1 MIIIKEKRKSTPIYI
16 MRNDVE
22 NVTGGDNET
31 YITEAELNSKLSDY
45 PTIDEVG
52 AQLSTK
58 QDNLI
63 SGDNIKTING
73 ESVLGSGN
81 LEITADVDL
90 SDYYTKG
97 EMNNKLGDYATI
109 VVMNNVDNSLRA
121 DINSVND
128 KIDNI
133 VVPTLTSQLTNDSGY
148 VTESE
153 LDNIIGSMGSSVPYV
168 IFKNKA
174 YTDSFNVV
182 GDLNKVVEAVK
193 NQTPYLAYYH
203 NLTSVY
209 GVYNALYLVNFAK
222 YDETTNSGSF
232 YFHIESGDS
241 TGKHRTNEIPFSFNG
256 TNYVTGF
263 LKYATHNYITSIPD
277 EYVTDSELNAKGYAT
292 ESWVNTQIGNINNAL
307 ENIIG

>member
-128 KIDNI
+128 KVDNI

-148 VTESE
+148 ITESDVNTKLSDYPTRGEVVFGYYNKSEVDNLIDNTEQDITEKIEMDITSTLNTYATKIDVAMADNE
-153 LDNIIGSMGSSVPYV
+153 LQQQIDNIAIP
-168 IFKNKA
+168 K
-174 YTDSFNVV
+174 YTS
-182 GDLNKVVEAVK
+182 DLIN
-193 NQTPYLAYYH
+193 
-203 NLTSVY
+203 
-209 GVYNALYLVNFAK
+209 
-222 YDETTNSGSF
+222 D
-232 YFHIESGDS
+232 
-241 TGKHRTNEIPFSFNG
+241 NG
-256 TNYVTGF
+256 
-263 LKYATHNYITSIPD
+263 YINID
-277 EYVTDSELNAKGYAT
+277 DLKGYAT
-292 ESWVNTQIGNINNAL
+292 ESWVNSQIATEIGTINNAL
-307 ENIIG
+307 ENLIG